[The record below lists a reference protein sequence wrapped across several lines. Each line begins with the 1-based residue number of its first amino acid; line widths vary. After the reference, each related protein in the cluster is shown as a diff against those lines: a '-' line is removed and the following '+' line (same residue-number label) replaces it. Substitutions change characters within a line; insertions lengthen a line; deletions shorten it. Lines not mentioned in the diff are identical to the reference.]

1 MPSKNE
7 LLKKY
12 SNKHAVNFDLVM
24 KVFELERGRLHP
36 GENEEKYRQQEVTE
50 LIEKWQESHPGD
62 ANE

>member
-1 MPSKNE
+1 
-7 LLKKY
+7 
-12 SNKHAVNFDLVM
+12 M